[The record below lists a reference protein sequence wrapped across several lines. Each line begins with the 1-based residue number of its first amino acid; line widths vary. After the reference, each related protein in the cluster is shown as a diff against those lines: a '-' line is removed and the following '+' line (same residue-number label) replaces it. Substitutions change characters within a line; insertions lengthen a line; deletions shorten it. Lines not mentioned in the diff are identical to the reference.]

1 MRLLFCGLML
11 LAALPLHAQRGELVL
26 QQNLADLAA
35 EAATIIRGRVVSLES
50 EPHPQFP
57 NLHTLVVTLN
67 VLEVLKGEAREQF
80 TFRQYLPD
88 LRDQY
93 TRLGYKLGQ
102 EVFLLMIRPSQYG
115 LSSPAGLEQ
124 GRFHIL
130 RDPRGNRLAVNGF
143 NNLGLFRHLDRSAP
157 NLGRHLSSQVRALL
171 AQHRGGPIPH
181 EQLVDLIRGLI
192 AAHRELNPGGQP

>member
-1 MRLLFCGLML
+1 ML

-26 QQNLADLAA
+26 QQNLADLAG
-35 EAATIIRGRVVSLES
+35 EAATIVRGRVVSLES

-57 NLHTLVVTLN
+57 NLPTIVVTLN

-80 TFRQYLPD
+80 TFREYVPD

-102 EVFLLMIRPSQYG
+102 EVLLLMIQPSQYG
-115 LSSPAGLEQ
+115 LSSPAGSEQ

-130 RDPRGNRLAVNGF
+130 RDARGNRLAVNGF
-143 NNLGLFRHLDRSAP
+143 NNLGLFRNLDRSAP
-157 NLGRHLSSQVRALL
+157 NLGRYLSSQVRALL

-181 EQLVDLIRGLI
+181 EQLVDIIRGLI
-192 AAHRELNPGGQP
+192 TARRELNPGGQP